1 MVTSEQKKVYKSIL
15 KEKKAI
21 LNSATR
27 KSKLTYFVTLLSG
40 AVLGISLVIIGFILE
55 ENKIIRHGYF
65 KYYTLLGFALL
76 YLFFFLH
83 IIIHEAGHLV
93 FGLISGYRFLSF
105 RIFSIIFVK
114 VDGHIVRKR
123 YSLRGTAGQCL
134 MYPPKREYDG
144 SFPFILYNLGGSIA
158 NLIFSVVFIIPIII
172 TDNAIARTIYIAF
185 SMAGILTAATNLLP
199 MNLGVQ
205 NDGMNLRRLLKDKY
219 SQECFYLQL
228 KINADLSDG
237 KSITDYSLDTFSIP
251 EEADEKDLI
260 VASNYFYSYYWLLA
274 KQYYESAY
282 RYLLDM
288 SERLSRFPVAA
299 VNMIY
304 AEQLFFAV
312 LKRKPVEEIAALYS
326 MVRFLFAGGKDN
338 VAIRRI
344 HYIYEALLSEDEK
357 QDIMTLIGRKGLMR
371 WKQTDREK
379 LYGDFVETV
388 RNHPVLGEAE
398 MHMSIVNYCME
409 NYIKKSY

>member
-134 MYPPKREYDG
+134 MYPPKEECDG
-144 SFPFILYNLGGSIA
+144 SFPIYT
-158 NLIFSVVFIIPIII
+158 FII
-172 TDNAIARTIYIAF
+172 
-185 SMAGILTAATNLLP
+185 
-199 MNLGVQ
+199 
-205 NDGMNLRRLLKDKY
+205 
-219 SQECFYLQL
+219 
-228 KINADLSDG
+228 
-237 KSITDYSLDTFSIP
+237 
-251 EEADEKDLI
+251 
-260 VASNYFYSYYWLLA
+260 
-274 KQYYESAY
+274 
-282 RYLLDM
+282 
-288 SERLSRFPVAA
+288 
-299 VNMIY
+299 
-304 AEQLFFAV
+304 
-312 LKRKPVEEIAALYS
+312 
-326 MVRFLFAGGKDN
+326 
-338 VAIRRI
+338 
-344 HYIYEALLSEDEK
+344 
-357 QDIMTLIGRKGLMR
+357 
-371 WKQTDREK
+371 
-379 LYGDFVETV
+379 
-388 RNHPVLGEAE
+388 
-398 MHMSIVNYCME
+398 
-409 NYIKKSY
+409 